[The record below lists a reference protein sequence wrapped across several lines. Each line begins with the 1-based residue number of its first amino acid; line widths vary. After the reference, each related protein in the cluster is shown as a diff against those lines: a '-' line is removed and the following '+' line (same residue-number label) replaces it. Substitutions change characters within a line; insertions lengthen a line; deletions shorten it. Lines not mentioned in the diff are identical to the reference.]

1 MTFLR
6 KYKSVHQNCELSLI
20 VAPCCTALNASSGKE
35 KNQAVLAAEQQ
46 CDIIERHAKL
56 IVRDWAYCDIFEIMK
71 LMSGDIFR
79 NIYFFI

>member
-1 MTFLR
+1 MLHCI
-6 KYKSVHQNCELSLI
+6 KCIE
-20 VAPCCTALNASSGKE
+20 PSGKE

-46 CDIIERHAKL
+46 CDIIERLAKL
-56 IVRDWAYCDIFEIMK
+56 IVSDWVYCDIFEIVK